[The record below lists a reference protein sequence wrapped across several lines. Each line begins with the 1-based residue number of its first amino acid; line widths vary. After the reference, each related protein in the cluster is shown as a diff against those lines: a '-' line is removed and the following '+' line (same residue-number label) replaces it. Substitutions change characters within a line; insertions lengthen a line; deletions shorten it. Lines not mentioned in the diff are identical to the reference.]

1 MAFKTRAGLLLSM
14 LSLLPIPRQIRRRIF
29 KMQGKAGDGLKARYE
44 LYVFVK
50 TFSGSGWDDHLKYA
64 THTDEFVEEFCRVR
78 GDKYEICFTTSCPW
92 WMSSTTCLRAQSAR
106 RPEGMS
112 RFWANASRNR
122 SKLPHFPRPPT
133 PSATSSAPPSTASS
147 SRSPLDD
154 VDMNTQPA
162 HAHDPDSQETIKAP
176 GAGYQRRRHFRFR
189 KSEGFPAKRGRTN
202 SGNARRNAEA
212 GSQIA
217 RSIDNLSAAVAQPIV
232 TSEDPRYV
240 DDVVRILQD
249 KTLLPD
255 NPRGRLCNARS
266 YLPRVH
272 HSAAIN
278 IHLHIVSGFGTPKF
292 RGLQF
297 TVPTKLVAIESM
309 ILNAICYI
317 LDDQYLRSLSFI
329 ATSKAVQLYRMT
341 EGWGGLRL
349 NVFMQVA
356 VRAVFRDQKSDCRD
370 FTER

>member
-1 MAFKTRAGLLLSM
+1 MSGNGFRN
-14 LSLLPIPRQIRRRIF
+14 
-29 KMQGKAGDGLKARYE
+29 QGWTLAVNAVAAANPEANPKKDLQKCKGKLGTLKARYE

-50 TFSGSGWDDHLKYA
+50 TFSSSGWDDHLKYA

-92 WMSSTTCLRAQSAR
+92 WDELDDLFTGAISKAT
-106 RPEGMS
+106 G
-112 RFWANASRNR
+112 RNVKILGKR
-122 SKLPHFPRPPT
+122 KSKQKQVTSLPATPT

-162 HAHDPDSQETIKAP
+162 HAHDPGMPPSPRNMTPPSPARVPP
-176 GAGYQRRRHFRFR
+176 GEFDDELAQVRRYF
-189 KSEGFPAKRGRTN
+189 KRGRTN

-255 NPRGRLCNARS
+255 NPRGRL
-266 YLPRVH
+266 
-272 HSAAIN
+272 
-278 IHLHIVSGFGTPKF
+278 
-292 RGLQF
+292 
-297 TVPTKLVAIESM
+297 
-309 ILNAICYI
+309 
-317 LDDQYLRSLSFI
+317 
-329 ATSKAVQLYRMT
+329 YR
-341 EGWGGLRL
+341 
-349 NVFMQVA
+349 
-356 VRAVFRDQKSDCRD
+356 
-370 FTER
+370 